1 MNTDVFA
8 ERVRNKYIQDP
19 AGIRSKDLLNNS
31 QTQLSTSMLLADY
44 PFLESEHT
52 FVHSFGMPFLHLFT
66 FLIFLFLYL

>member
-8 ERVRNKYIQDP
+8 ERVRNKYIRDP

-31 QTQLSTSMLLADY
+31 QIQLSTSMLLADY
-44 PFLESEHT
+44 PFLESEHA
-52 FVHSFGMPFLHLFT
+52 FVHIFGMSFLHLFT